1 MHIVRVD
8 FWWTDHILLFILI
21 WYFIGNSI
29 KNSQRTTTLN
39 ENQTFFSTGNETLCP
54 PGKSSHTG
62 FTPCEGKT
70 RNFEIIRCK
79 YLTLKIWYIYLI
91 YSPNNFAINPLM
103 HYFTLYI
110 HRIIWKNKHTNSHT
124 LWVMKLYK
132 PFFTH
137 FLHIC

>member
-1 MHIVRVD
+1 MSELIFD
-8 FWWTDHILLFILI
+8 ELTTSCFLSLFDISLEI
-21 WYFIGNSI
+21 PLKIANGQRHWMKI
-29 KNSQRTTTLN
+29 KH
-39 ENQTFFSTGNETLCP
+39 FFSTGNETLCP

-91 YSPNNFAINPLM
+91 YSPNNFAINPRM
-103 HYFTLYI
+103 HYFTFYI

-137 FLHIC
+137 LLN

>member
-1 MHIVRVD
+1 MHIVRVE

-21 WYFIGNSI
+21 WYFIRNSI

-39 ENQTFFSTGNETLCP
+39 ENQTLFFFTGNETLCP

-103 HYFTLYI
+103 HYFTFYI

-137 FLHIC
+137 LLN